1 VIENNIAVHD
11 LENEELPL
19 AWAGGLNA
27 AHYNTMDLNGDGN
40 EDLVTFDRT
49 AGRIT
54 TFLNEGSAYVYHPEY
69 ETYFPEGITNW
80 VLLRD
85 YNCDGKKDLFTG
97 DILGIKVY
105 ANKTTPGSPP
115 VWEQFLFYSGFPGP
129 KSPVLLTKGF
139 SGKINLQLQFDDL
152 PAVVDADGDGDLDIF
167 SVRFVGNGSIE
178 YHRNYSMERYGTCD
192 SLDFERETQSW
203 GDLTECGCG
212 SFAFNGANCPP
223 STGGRVQHAGG
234 KSLLV
239 LDVEGDGDVDVLLSE
254 ASCAQLY
261 LLRNDGTL
269 EDPIINTSSSFPSS
283 NRVNFSIFPAAF
295 YEDLDFDG
303 TKDLVA
309 IPNVY
314 SRTTLSLDFEQ
325 SNWFYANGGTDQAP
339 DFTLQTK
346 AFLQD
351 RMIDVGDNAVPAFI
365 DYDADGDYDLFVSQH
380 TSAQFVSSIA
390 LYENTGTNT
399 APAFRL
405 ADEDV
410 WEFSFSSFYNL
421 KIQFADINSDSKI
434 DLVFTATAFNTGLT
448 SLFYLPNKGTTSI
461 DFGNQTIQGTGF
473 NLGFSENITV
483 TDIDKDGLPDLL
495 VGTASGA
502 LAYWRNNGPPGTF
515 NFTLEDDAYLGL
527 SSTVLRQN
535 IACTTAD
542 LDGDGRVDLLYGD
555 QTGRLNI
562 VSNFREAV
570 DASSASREIVFDP
583 FSSTYISR
591 NFGGRVWP
599 SAVNLFGTTRP
610 ALVIGNVTGGLSV
623 LRHDDGESLPVEPV
637 ISVYPNPLPHGTA
650 VNIVVD
656 RQSFLQVFSTVGQE
670 ITTPIYLTAN
680 EEYPY
685 RLPDVAVGVYIL
697 RFTIGERVFS
707 RRIVIY

>member
-390 LYENTGTNT
+390 MYENTGTNT
-399 APAFRL
+399 APA
-405 ADEDV
+405 
-410 WEFSFSSFYNL
+410 
-421 KIQFADINSDSKI
+421 
-434 DLVFTATAFNTGLT
+434 
-448 SLFYLPNKGTTSI
+448 
-461 DFGNQTIQGTGF
+461 
-473 NLGFSENITV
+473 
-483 TDIDKDGLPDLL
+483 
-495 VGTASGA
+495 
-502 LAYWRNNGPPGTF
+502 
-515 NFTLEDDAYLGL
+515 
-527 SSTVLRQN
+527 
-535 IACTTAD
+535 
-542 LDGDGRVDLLYGD
+542 
-555 QTGRLNI
+555 
-562 VSNFREAV
+562 
-570 DASSASREIVFDP
+570 
-583 FSSTYISR
+583 
-591 NFGGRVWP
+591 
-599 SAVNLFGTTRP
+599 
-610 ALVIGNVTGGLSV
+610 
-623 LRHDDGESLPVEPV
+623 
-637 ISVYPNPLPHGTA
+637 
-650 VNIVVD
+650 
-656 RQSFLQVFSTVGQE
+656 
-670 ITTPIYLTAN
+670 
-680 EEYPY
+680 
-685 RLPDVAVGVYIL
+685 
-697 RFTIGERVFS
+697 
-707 RRIVIY
+707 